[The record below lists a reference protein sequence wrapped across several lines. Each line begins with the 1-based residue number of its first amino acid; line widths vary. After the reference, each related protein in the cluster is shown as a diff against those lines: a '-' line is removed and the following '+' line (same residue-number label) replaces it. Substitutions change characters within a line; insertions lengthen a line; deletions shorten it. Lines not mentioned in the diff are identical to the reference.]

1 MIEFLLQDQNWVLLL
16 TATISGLLL
25 SRPLWGGLT
34 GGSNAIT
41 TAEAVRLMNR
51 EKGVLIDVSEP
62 DTYAKAHAAGAKN
75 ISYTKLKTNPLT
87 AGLPS
92 NKSWPVIL
100 VCERGVTSAK
110 LVAKVRQAGYEKVFI
125 LTGGLTA
132 WRDAQLPLVS
142 SSQSKAT

>member
-1 MIEFLLQDQNWVLLL
+1 MIDFLLQDQNWVLLL
-16 TATISGLLL
+16 TATIAGLLL
-25 SRPLWGGLT
+25 SRPLWGT
-34 GGSNAIT
+34 MAAGSNAIT

-51 EKGVLIDVSEP
+51 EKGVLIDISEP

-75 ISYTKLKTNPLT
+75 ISYTELKTNPLT

-100 VCERGVTSAK
+100 VCERGATSAK
-110 LVAKVRQAGYEKVFI
+110 LVAKVRQAGYEKAYT
-125 LTGGLTA
+125 LTGGLNA

-142 SSQSKAT
+142 SNHPKAT

>member
-75 ISYTKLKTNPLT
+75 ISYTELKTNPLT
-87 AGLPS
+87 AGLPG

-125 LTGGLTA
+125 LTGGLNA

-142 SSQSKAT
+142 SSQPKAT